1 MWGVRG
7 TNREGREGCWRGRR
21 ASVLDNGQGSLPA
34 DTGDKLGSRKEQF
47 KQRVSKCKG
56 PEALVD
62 LKAREKVRVAGM
74 M

>member
-7 TNREGREGCWRGRR
+7 TNREGREGCCGGGR
-21 ASVLDNGQGSLPA
+21 ASVLDKGQGSLPA
-34 DTGDKLGSRKEQF
+34 DTGDKLRSRKEQF